1 MMVHFLIIL
10 ISMLYVISKWEVP
23 TTVLEEEEIID
34 SYQGTV
40 QLNNLEIVKSAQE
53 EQDTTE
59 VEIAVDT
66 ENETQTQE
74 LNKTTIEW
82 SEKEYY
88 ELAKIVECEAGNQ
101 NIQTK
106 ILVIMVVL
114 NRVQSEEFPDTI
126 HDVIFEEHDG
136 IYQFTPLQKSGSW
149 WYKEPSD
156 DAYEAVSVCKEQLEN
171 GYDNSGGAL
180 YFESFK
186 TDKES
191 EQSWHGRNLQFLYKS
206 QNMRFYK

>member
-1 MMVHFLIIL
+1 
-10 ISMLYVISKWEVP
+10 MLYIISKWEVP
-23 TTVLEEEEIID
+23 MTTVLEEEETID

-40 QLNNLEIVKSAQE
+40 QSNNLELVKSVQE

-66 ENETQTQE
+66 ESETQAQ
-74 LNKTTIEW
+74 NKATIEW
-82 SEKEYY
+82 SEEEYY
-88 ELAKIVECEAGNQ
+88 KLAKIAECEAGNQ

-114 NRVQSEEFPDTI
+114 NRVQNEEFPDTI
-126 HDVIFEEHDG
+126 HDVIFEEHDD

-156 DAYEAVSVCKEQLEN
+156 DAYEAVSACKEQLEN

-180 YFESFK
+180 YFESFE

-206 QNMRFYK
+206 QDMRFYK